1 MANYRL
7 AELDFDD
14 IKVNLKQFLTNYRDK
29 DNNLIFKDYDFEAS
43 SLSILIDLLSYNTH
57 YNAYLANMVANEM
70 FLDSVVKRE
79 SAVSIAKHL
88 GYRPLS
94 YRSAK
99 AKVSFTINN
108 PVDTPPTLTLPK
120 FSPFTTTINNTQY
133 TFSNLDSITIKPTN
147 GIYTF
152 ADIDIVEGEVLSYVY
167 RVDVSGPDEKY
178 TIPNKNIDTTTIR
191 VTVQNSYTDLTTQS
205 YTLTDNLEALNSESK
220 VFFLEE
226 NPSGFYEIFFGD
238 NVLGKKLVSGNLV
251 KIEYLISNGSVC
263 NVSGEIEQRFSLGA
277 LVGGVNLGSTI
288 IAATNSTGGAE
299 PDTLEDIKFKA
310 PRFLSSFNRA
320 VTAKD
325 YKAIIES
332 NYPLVESVSVWG
344 GEENNPPKYGKVII
358 SLKPYF
364 GYTINTELKNKILQD
379 ILQDKKIMSIIP
391 EFVDPNY
398 LHITLETKVKFDPAN
413 SRYTTSEIQI
423 LAKAKIEEYFSTE
436 LQKFD
441 KDFVYSKLSKT
452 IDAINSSIVGNVT
465 NFRIHKRITP
475 VVNISNSYT
484 GSTIIKFANKLLS
497 GSIQSTGFYYK
508 INDEIK
514 AVYFKDVLT
523 TSGTSKLNLY
533 DLYEDSLLVSSLG
546 TVDYINGTITIA
558 VLTPAGYIE
567 NTSDIRFYAKIE
579 ELDINATKDLI
590 LIIDDG
596 TLDTTSKR
604 LAGLTVTVTTQ

>member
-1 MANYRL
+1 L
-7 AELDFDD
+7 F
-14 IKVNLKQFLTNYRDK
+14 
-29 DNNLIFKDYDFEAS
+29 
-43 SLSILIDLLSYNTH
+43 
-57 YNAYLANMVANEM
+57 
-70 FLDSVVKRE
+70 
-79 SAVSIAKHL
+79 
-88 GYRPLS
+88 P
-94 YRSAK
+94 
-99 AKVSFTINN
+99 
-108 PVDTPPTLTLPK
+108 
-120 FSPFTTTINNTQY
+120 
-133 TFSNLDSITIKPTN
+133 
-147 GIYTF
+147 
-152 ADIDIVEGEVLSYVY
+152 
-167 RVDVSGPDEKY
+167 
-178 TIPNKNIDTTTIR
+178 
-191 VTVQNSYTDLTTQS
+191 
-205 YTLTDNLEALNSESK
+205 
-220 VFFLEE
+220 
-226 NPSGFYEIFFGD
+226 
-238 NVLGKKLVSGNLV
+238 GNLV
-251 KIEYLISNGSVC
+251 KIEYLISNGSFC

-277 LVGGVNLGSTI
+277 QVGGVSLASSI

-344 GEENNPPKYGKVII
+344 GEENIPPKYGKVII

-391 EFVDPNY
+391 EFIDPNY
-398 LHITLETKVKFDPAN
+398 LHITLDTKVKFDPAN
-413 SRYTTSEIQI
+413 SRYTTPEIQI
-423 LAKAKIEEYFSTE
+423 LVKAKIEEYFSTE

-452 IDAINSSIVGNVT
+452 IDSINSSIVGNVT

-484 GSTIIKFANKLLS
+484 GATIIKFANKLLS
-497 GSIQSTGFYYK
+497 GSIQSTGFYYEV
-508 INDEIK
+508 NDEIK

-523 TSGTSKLNLY
+523 TSGISNLNLY
-533 DLYEDSLLVSSLG
+533 DLYTDSLLVSLLG
-546 TVDYINGTITIA
+546 TVDYDNGTISITS
-558 VLTPAGYIE
+558 LNPAGYIE